1 MMQTPKQRHF
11 ETPSRQL
18 RVTALNLA
26 FNNIEGQWDV
36 ENRGVDLDIVVDYDP
51 ALVRQGKAPC
61 LERAVDAAHEQ
72 LRKSPLPKH
81 QRPAYPNYHN
91 KRERHALDSTAD
103 NIGIDQGSPFRSLLG
118 LLVWFSQMLRPLAS
132 VQCTSPPSSAHAIR
146 RVCARLIRLGR
157 PSD

>member
-51 ALVRQGKAPC
+51 ALVRQGKDP
-61 LERAVDAAHEQ
+61 
-72 LRKSPLPKH
+72 
-81 QRPAYPNYHN
+81 
-91 KRERHALDSTAD
+91 
-103 NIGIDQGSPFRSLLG
+103 
-118 LLVWFSQMLRPLAS
+118 
-132 VQCTSPPSSAHAIR
+132 
-146 RVCARLIRLGR
+146 
-157 PSD
+157 